1 MPNIK
6 NEKNLN
12 MEDLQENYYGV
23 RAFLWEIIKVLFW
36 AIIIIVPIRTFLLQ
50 PFSVQGNSMVPN
62 FQDSDYLIVNEFGY
76 KITDIKNLFKV
87 DSFKEFKRQDVVV
100 FKFPKN
106 PSQFFIKRVIGLPGE
121 RIKIENSQVSIYNK
135 ENPDGFMLDERAYI
149 PDNFRTNGV
158 VDITLKNDEY
168 FVMGDNREFSND
180 SRSWGPVRKDKV
192 IGKVWVRA
200 WPLNEIEIL

>member
-106 PSQFFIKRVIGLPGE
+106 PSQFFIKRVIGL
-121 RIKIENSQVSIYNK
+121 Y
-135 ENPDGFMLDERAYI
+135 
-149 PDNFRTNGV
+149 
-158 VDITLKNDEY
+158 
-168 FVMGDNREFSND
+168 
-180 SRSWGPVRKDKV
+180 
-192 IGKVWVRA
+192 
-200 WPLNEIEIL
+200 